1 VQKINEKI
9 AAMGWNWV
17 TVAFDACVYGF
28 LLAVSRMMGLEL
40 SLRLELHVVFFKII
54 FLKYIL
60 K

>member
-9 AAMGWNWV
+9 AALGLNWV
-17 TVAFDACVYGF
+17 TVDFDACVYGF

-54 FLKYIL
+54 FLK
-60 K
+60 